1 MDFNVFLRAI
11 SIGAIPLICA
21 ITLHEVAHGWAA
33 KLCGDRTAEAQ
44 GRLSL
49 NPLNHVDPIGTLL
62 LPAVLLLLGSPF
74 LFGWAKPVPINPR
87 ALRDP
92 RWDMVKVA
100 AAGPAAN
107 VAMAILWVLS
117 INVARSGVLPPGA
130 SLWLVEMARMGVMA
144 NIWLAAFNLLPI
156 LPLDGG
162 RVLANALPPGSAFKR
177 GLERLE
183 PYGFFIVIGLS
194 YLRLLTIPM
203 LLLLAPMVRF
213 VTLVTGYRL
222 VVAY

>member
-11 SIGAIPLICA
+11 SVGAIPLICA

-162 RVLANALPPGSAFKR
+162 RVVANSLPAGQLR
-177 GLERLE
+177 TGMERLE
-183 PYGFFIVIGLS
+183 PYGFAIVLGLS
-194 YLRLLTIPM
+194 YIGVLQLPIMALSLVIKRL
-203 LLLLAPMVRF
+203 VFF
-213 VTLVTGYRL
+213 VTGHG
-222 VVAY
+222 

>member
-1 MDFNVFLRAI
+1 MDLNVFLRAI
-11 SIGAIPLICA
+11 SVGAIPLICA

-162 RVLANALPPGSAFKR
+162 RVVANSLPAGQLRR
-177 GLERLE
+177 GMERLE
-183 PYGFFIVIGLS
+183 PYGFAIVLGLS
-194 YLRLLTIPM
+194 YVGVLQLPIMALSLVIKRL
-203 LLLLAPMVRF
+203 VFF
-213 VTLVTGYRL
+213 VTGHG
-222 VVAY
+222 

>member
-162 RVLANALPPGSAFKR
+162 RVVANSLPAGQLR
-177 GLERLE
+177 TGMERLE
-183 PYGFFIVIGLS
+183 PYGFAIVLGLS
-194 YLRLLTIPM
+194 YIGVLQLPIMALSLVIKRL
-203 LLLLAPMVRF
+203 VFF
-213 VTLVTGYRL
+213 VTGHG
-222 VVAY
+222 